1 MNLVSLIITTISPSP
16 TGNVIDEHEW
26 HIADLGNNVKVR
38 VDKQG
43 ATGVTL
49 ESSDPDVHLKTV
61 WVPVMPELR
70 VIGIKYKDRSINFD

>member
-1 MNLVSLIITTISPSP
+1 MNLVSLVITTINPSLE
-16 TGNVIDEHEW
+16 GNAIEEHEW
-26 HIADLGNNVKVR
+26 NIADIGHNVEVR

-61 WVPVMPELR
+61 WVPVMPGLR
-70 VIGIKYKDRSINFD
+70 VIGIKYKDRSIDFD